1 MTSRVL
7 IDDARIFSVDSMLG
21 IMTGFRRKSLA
32 LLENIEKHQWAQQNA
47 LSCSPN
53 AFEIWKS
60 DLNGVNEPPELHY
73 VN

>member
-1 MTSRVL
+1 MTSRAVSN
-7 IDDARIFSVDSMLG
+7 DARIFSVDSMLG

-32 LLENIEKHQWAQQNA
+32 LLEIIEKCRWSRRNA
-47 LSCSPN
+47 LSYSPD

-60 DLNGVNEPPELHY
+60 YLNGVNEPPELQY